1 MQARLLRVALALR
14 SFTEDVEA
22 SRSQLEAGIRYGA
35 EAGARLVILP
45 ELHNSRYFCQR
56 EEVAGNWRS
65 QRGNEK

>member
-1 MQARLLRVALALR
+1 MQANPLRVVLIQH
-14 SFTEDVEA
+14 SFTEDAEA
-22 SRSQLEAGIRYGA
+22 NRSRPEAGIRYGA

-45 ELHNSRYFCQR
+45 ELHNSLYFCQR